1 MLRMLSNEKIR
12 LMEVWRK
19 NPFRESSIAEIMKA
33 SNKKTKTWVFNTL
46 KLLVKNNILKSKR
59 KANLD
64 IYSLNVGNPITFQLL
79 QYLEAQENLDFSKI
93 NIVSEIVEK
102 VPVKNY
108 SLVVF
113 GSYTENKQTKN
124 SDLDICILIEN
135 KDVEKRIKPYFNDIK
150 LNHSIKIDEH
160 YITFEDFVKM
170 LLRDEENLGK
180 QIYIKHKLFYNPDIY
195 YQLIKEAHKN
205 GFRP

>member
-102 VPVKNY
+102 VPVKK
-108 SLVVF
+108 SKESHMRQHVLIVVW
-113 GSYTENKQTKN
+113 Q
-124 SDLDICILIEN
+124 
-135 KDVEKRIKPYFNDIK
+135 
-150 LNHSIKIDEH
+150 KIARE
-160 YITFEDFVKM
+160 
-170 LLRDEENLGK
+170 
-180 QIYIKHKLFYNPDIY
+180 
-195 YQLIKEAHKN
+195 
-205 GFRP
+205 